1 MSEIHLKKHQID
13 QKSSFRKWVG
23 FPARSPVPARGARGT
38 IVSAT
43 GSGKTIMA
51 AASALECFPHGRI
64 LVTVPT
70 LDLLV
75 QTAQAWRTVGHR
87 SPMAA
92 VCSLEN
98 DPVLNEL
105 GVRTTTNPIQL
116 ALWAGRGPV
125 IVFATY
131 ASLVDREDYAALQD
145 QERPYGPWQNSGNG
159 KTRKKTRG
167 PLEAALTGGERL
179 YGQQMAPFD
188 LAIVDE
194 AHGTAGDL
202 GRPWAAI
209 HDNTRIPADFR
220 LYLTAT
226 PRILAAARPQKGADG
241 QELEIASM
249 ADDPDGTYGAWLAE
263 LGLSEAI
270 EREILAGFEI
280 DVLEIRD
287 PSPVLGE
294 SEEARRGRRL
304 ALLQTALLEH
314 AAAYNLRTVMTF
326 HQKVEEAAAFADK
339 LPETAAALYVND
351 ASDDDLAAADKLPK
365 SSVNA
370 RFYELEAGRHVPPD
384 RVWSAWLCGDHLVT
398 ERREVLRQFA
408 GGIDAADRRVH
419 RAFLA
424 SVRVLGEGV
433 DITGDRGVEAICFAD
448 TRGSQVEI
456 VQNIG
461 RALRLNKDGSTK
473 IARIIVPVFLE
484 PGEDPTDMVASASF
498 RPLVA
503 VLQGLRSHDERLV
516 EQLASRALTSGQRK
530 VHVRRDANGQIIG
543 AGGEG
548 DGEDQEQDDTDAA
561 AESALLHFSSPRDT
575 ATIAAFLRTR
585 VYRPESLVWLEGYQA
600 LIRWRKEN
608 EITGLYAVPYDVEAE
623 VGVTKDFPL
632 GRWVHQQRKALRAG
646 ELEERRK
653 TLLDAPEAGMV
664 WEPGEEAWETK
675 LAALRSYRR
684 AMGHLAP
691 RQDAVW
697 GEGDAMV
704 PVGQHAANL
713 RRKGGLGKDAE
724 RAAERAQQLAA
735 IDEDWNCPWPLDW
748 QRHYRVLADLVDA
761 DGVLPAIQ
769 PGVLFEGDD
778 LGKWL
783 ARQRE
788 ASTWAQ
794 LSAEQQERLSQ
805 LGVKPLEA
813 PSPAPSAKR
822 AANGQSK
829 AEQAFHRGLA
839 ALTQWVEREG
849 AHRPAPRGHS
859 EQIAVDGEAEP
870 VTVKLGVW
878 VSNTKSRWDKLT
890 PEQQAALAAL
900 GVPWAKA
907 AVPAPSGGPAPVRD
921 APVQPAPSGEQAQE
935 YPDQGDPVTAEE
947 RETSRGTARAR
958 RMNELMRKHTKAELL
973 RMAYAGGLVNHN
985 SPEKW
990 RKDEIASTV
999 VDTEFRTADRAA
1011 PARPASATARP
1022 VPAQPLPLPQQD
1034 HHDEC
1039 DKSVYE
1045 GGTCTCDLIEQYGP
1059 PSERDDY

>member
-1 MSEIHLKKHQID
+1 MSAIQLKEHQVD
-13 QKSSFRKWVG
+13 QRSAFRKWVG
-23 FPARSPVPARGARGT
+23 FPARSSVPPQGARGT

-43 GSGKTIMA
+43 GSGKTITA
-51 AASALECFPHGRI
+51 AACALESFADGRI

-70 LDLLV
+70 LDLLA
-75 QTAQAWRTVGHR
+75 QTAQAWRLVGHTA
-87 SPMAA
+87 PMVA

-98 DPVLNEL
+98 DAVLGSL
-105 GVRTTTNPIQL
+105 GVRITTNPIQL
-116 ALWAGRGPV
+116 ALWAGSGPV
-125 IVFATY
+125 VVFATY
-131 ASLVDREDYAALQD
+131 ASLVDREDIDAPEGQ
-145 QERPYGPWQNSGNG
+145 
-159 KTRKKTRG
+159 RKVRG
-167 PLEAALTGGERL
+167 PLEAALAGGERL
-179 YGQQMAPFD
+179 YGQQMAGFD

-209 HDNTRIPADFR
+209 HDNARIPADFR

-226 PRILAAARPQKGADG
+226 PRILAAARPQKGAEG
-241 QELEIASM
+241 QEAELATM
-249 ADDPDGTYGAWLAE
+249 ADDPDGTFGAWLPGAE

-326 HQKVEEAAAFADK
+326 HQKVEEAAAFAEK
-339 LPETAAALYVND
+339 LPETAAELFMND
-351 ASDDDLAAADKLPK
+351 ASEEDLAKAEKLPA
-365 SSVNA
+365 SSIDA
-370 RFYELEAGRHVPPD
+370 EFYELEAGRHVPPD
-384 RVWSAWLCGDHLVT
+384 RVWSAWLCGDHLVS

-408 GGIDAADRRVH
+408 NGIDAAGRRVH

-433 DITGDRGVEAICFAD
+433 DITGERGVEAVCFAD

-473 IARIIVPVFLE
+473 VARIIVPVFLE

-516 EQLASRALTSGQRK
+516 EQLASRALTSGKRK
-530 VHVRRDANGQIIG
+530 VHVRRDEDGRIVG

-548 DGEDQEQDDTDAA
+548 DGEDQEDDDTQAA
-561 AESALLHFSSPRDT
+561 AEAALLHFSSPRDA

-600 LIRWRKEN
+600 LLRWRQEN
-608 EITGLYAVPYDVEAE
+608 EITGLYTVPYDVEVE

-664 WEPGEEAWETK
+664 WEPGEEAWENK

-697 GEGDAMV
+697 GEGETMV
-704 PVGQHAANL
+704 PVGQHMANL

-724 RAAERAQQLAA
+724 RAAVRAQQLAA
-735 IDEDWNCPWPLDW
+735 VDEDWNCPWPLDW

-761 DGVLPAIQ
+761 DGVLPAIE

-783 ARQRE
+783 QRQKNPG
-788 ASTWAQ
+788 TWAQ
-794 LSAEQQERLSQ
+794 LSTEQQQRLSK
-805 LGVKPLEA
+805 LGVQPAET
-813 PSPAPSAKR
+813 PSPAPAAVR
-822 AANGQSK
+822 AMNGPNK
-829 AEQAFHRGLA
+829 AQQAFQRGLT

-849 AHRPAPRGHS
+849 AHRPVPRGHS
-859 EQIAVDGEAEP
+859 EQITVDDEAEP

-878 VSNTKSRWDKLT
+878 ISNTKSRRDRLT
-890 PEQQAALAAL
+890 ADQLDALRAL
-900 GVPWAKA
+900 GIAWA
-907 AVPAPSGGPAPVRD
+907 
-921 APVQPAPSGEQAQE
+921 
-935 YPDQGDPVTAEE
+935 
-947 RETSRGTARAR
+947 
-958 RMNELMRKHTKAELL
+958 
-973 RMAYAGGLVNHN
+973 
-985 SPEKW
+985 
-990 RKDEIASTV
+990 
-999 VDTEFRTADRAA
+999 
-1011 PARPASATARP
+1011 
-1022 VPAQPLPLPQQD
+1022 
-1034 HHDEC
+1034 
-1039 DKSVYE
+1039 
-1045 GGTCTCDLIEQYGP
+1045 
-1059 PSERDDY
+1059 

>member
-1 MSEIHLKKHQID
+1 MSAIPLKEHQID
-13 QKSSFRKWVG
+13 QRAAFRRWVG
-23 FPARSPVPARGARGT
+23 FPARSSVPPQGARAT

-51 AASALECFPHGRI
+51 AACALESFADGRI

-75 QTAQAWRTVGHR
+75 QTAQAWRAVGHR
-87 SPMAA
+87 APMVA

-98 DPVLNEL
+98 DPVLNSL
-105 GVRTTTNPIQL
+105 GVRTTTNPSQL
-116 ALWAGRGPV
+116 ALWAGSGPV
-125 IVFATY
+125 VVFATY
-131 ASLVDREDYAALQD
+131 ASLVDREDIDAPEGQ
-145 QERPYGPWQNSGNG
+145 
-159 KTRKKTRG
+159 RKVRG
-167 PLEAALTGGERL
+167 PLEAALAGGERL
-179 YGQQMAPFD
+179 YGQRMDGFD

-209 HDNTRIPADFR
+209 HDNQRIPADFR

-226 PRILAAARPQKGADG
+226 PRILAAPRPQKGTGG
-241 QELEIASM
+241 QEAEIATM
-249 ADDPDGTYGAWLAE
+249 ADDPNGIYGAWIAE

-314 AAAYNLRTVMTF
+314 AAAYILRTVMTF
-326 HQKVEEAAAFADK
+326 HQKVEEAAAFAEN
-339 LPETAAALYVND
+339 LPKTAAALYVND
-351 ASDDDLAAADKLPK
+351 ATDADLAAADKLPK
-365 SSVNA
+365 SSIDA
-370 RFYELEAGRHVPPD
+370 EFYELEAGRHVPPD
-384 RVWSAWLCGDHLVT
+384 RVWSAWLCGDHLVS

-408 GGIDAADRRVH
+408 NGIDAAGRRVH

-433 DITGDRGVEAICFAD
+433 DITGERGVDSICFAD

-473 IARIIVPVFLE
+473 VARIIVPVFLE

-516 EQLASRALTSGQRK
+516 EQLASRALTSGKRK
-530 VHVRRDANGQIIG
+530 VHVQRDEDGRIVG
-543 AGGEG
+543 AGGAG
-548 DGEDQEQDDTDAA
+548 DGEDQEDDDTQAA
-561 AESALLHFSSPRDT
+561 AEAALLHFSSPRDA

-600 LIRWRKEN
+600 LLRWRKEN
-608 EITGLYAVPYDVEAE
+608 EITGLYAVPYDVEVE
-623 VGVTKDFPL
+623 VGATKAFPL

-646 ELEERRK
+646 ELEDRRK

-664 WEPGEEAWETK
+664 WEPGEEAWENK

-684 AMGHLAP
+684 ATGHLAP

-697 GEGDAMV
+697 GEGEAMV
-704 PVGQHAANL
+704 PVGQHMANL
-713 RRKGGLGKDAE
+713 RRNGGLGKDAE
-724 RAAERAQQLAA
+724 RAAVRAQQLAA

-761 DGVLPAIQ
+761 DGHLPDIH
-769 PGVLFEGDD
+769 PGVLFDGDD
-778 LGKWL
+778 IGRWL
-783 ARQRE
+783 QRQKQPG
-788 ASTWAQ
+788 TWAQ
-794 LSAEQQERLSQ
+794 LSEEQQERLTK
-805 LGVKPLEA
+805 LGVQPAEA
-813 PSPAPSAKR
+813 PSPAPA
-822 AANGQSK
+822 SK
-829 AEQAFHRGLA
+829 GATKSQGKAQQAFQRGLA

-849 AHRPAPRGHS
+849 ADRPVPRS
-859 EQIAVDGEAEP
+859 TVVEITVNGEKER
-870 VTVKLGVW
+870 VKLGVW
-878 VSNTKSRWDKLT
+878 LSNTKSRRDKLT
-890 PEQQAALAAL
+890 AEQRAALAAL
-900 GVPWAKA
+900 GMDW
-907 AVPAPSGGPAPVRD
+907 
-921 APVQPAPSGEQAQE
+921 
-935 YPDQGDPVTAEE
+935 QG
-947 RETSRGTARAR
+947 R
-958 RMNELMRKHTKAELL
+958 
-973 RMAYAGGLVNHN
+973 
-985 SPEKW
+985 
-990 RKDEIASTV
+990 
-999 VDTEFRTADRAA
+999 
-1011 PARPASATARP
+1011 
-1022 VPAQPLPLPQQD
+1022 
-1034 HHDEC
+1034 
-1039 DKSVYE
+1039 
-1045 GGTCTCDLIEQYGP
+1045 
-1059 PSERDDY
+1059 

>member
-1 MSEIHLKKHQID
+1 MSRIPLKEHQVD
-13 QKSSFRKWVG
+13 QKSAFRKWVG
-23 FPARSPVPARGARGT
+23 FPARSSVPAQGARGT

-51 AASALECFPHGRI
+51 AASALECFPDDRI
-64 LVTVPT
+64 VVTVPT
-70 LDLLV
+70 LDLLA
-75 QTAQAWRTVGHR
+75 QTAQAWRLVGHR
-87 SPMAA
+87 APMVA

-98 DPVLNEL
+98 DAVLNQL

-116 ALWAGRGPV
+116 ALWAGHGPV

-131 ASLVDREDYAALQD
+131 ASLVDREDIDAPLGQ
-145 QERPYGPWQNSGNG
+145 
-159 KTRKKTRG
+159 RKVRG
-167 PLEAALTGGERL
+167 PLEAALAGGERL
-179 YGQQMAPFD
+179 YGQRMDGFH

-209 HDNTRIPADFR
+209 HDNQRIPADFR

-226 PRILAAARPQKGADG
+226 PRILAAARPQKGTGG
-241 QELEIASM
+241 QEAEIATM

-287 PSPVLGE
+287 PSPVIGE

-326 HQKVEEAAAFADK
+326 HQKVEEAQAFAEK
-339 LPETAAALYVND
+339 LPETAAELYISD
-351 ASDDDLAAADKLPK
+351 ASDDDLAQAEKLPK
-365 SSVNA
+365 SSIDA
-370 RFYELEAGRHVPPD
+370 TFYELEAGRHVPPD
-384 RVWSAWLCGDHLVT
+384 RVWSAWLCGDHLVS

-408 GGIDAADRRVH
+408 NGIDAAGRRVH

-433 DITGDRGVEAICFAD
+433 DITGERGVEAVCFAD

-473 IARIIVPVFLE
+473 VARIIVPVFLE
-484 PGEDPTDMVASASF
+484 PNEDPTDMVASASF

-516 EQLASRALTSGQRK
+516 EQLASRALTSGKRK
-530 VHVRRDANGQIIG
+530 VHVRRDEDGQIVG

-548 DGEDQEQDDTDAA
+548 DGEEQEQDDDTDAA
-561 AESALLHFSSPRDT
+561 AESALLHFSSPRDA

-600 LIRWRKEN
+600 LIRWRAEN
-608 EITGLYAVPYDVEAE
+608 GITGVYAVPYDVEVE

-632 GRWVHQQRKALRAG
+632 GRWVHQQRRSMRAG

-653 TLLDAPEAGMV
+653 TLLNAPEAGMV

-675 LAALRSYRR
+675 LSALRSFRR
-684 AMGHLAP
+684 ATGHLAP

-697 GEGDAMV
+697 GEGEAMV
-704 PVGQHAANL
+704 PIGQHMANL
-713 RRKGGLGKDAE
+713 RRKGGLGKE
-724 RAAERAQQLAA
+724 PKRAAARAQQLTE
-735 IDEDWNCPWPLDW
+735 IDPDWDCPWPLSW

-761 DGVLPAIQ
+761 DGVLPYIA
-769 PGVLFEGDD
+769 PGVVYDGDD
-778 LGKWL
+778 IGTWRW
-783 ARQRE
+783 RQQE
-788 ASTWAQ
+788 MGTWAQ
-794 LSAEQQERLSQ
+794 LLPEQRDRLEA
-805 LGVKPLEA
+805 LGVRGAALPVTAAA
-813 PSPAPSAKR
+813 PAELPPALTALKGAR
-822 AANGQSK
+822 QAGSK
-829 AEQAFHRGLA
+829 AEAAFQRGLA

-849 AHRPAPRGHS
+849 TDRPVPRGHS
-859 EQIAVDGEAEP
+859 ETITVDGEPEP

-878 VSNTKSRWDKLT
+878 NSNTRARWDKLNS
-890 PEQQAALAAL
+890 EQQAALAAL

-907 AVPAPSGGPAPVRD
+907 AVPAPATRADSVQVAEADSVR
-921 APVQPAPSGEQAQE
+921 S
-935 YPDQGDPVTAEE
+935 
-947 RETSRGTARAR
+947 
-958 RMNELMRKHTKAELL
+958 
-973 RMAYAGGLVNHN
+973 
-985 SPEKW
+985 
-990 RKDEIASTV
+990 
-999 VDTEFRTADRAA
+999 AA
-1011 PARPASATARP
+1011 PKRRP
-1022 VPAQPLPLPQQD
+1022 VWD

-1039 DKSVYE
+1039 DTTLHD
-1045 GGTCTCDLIEQYGP
+1045 GGTCTCDLIEEHGP

>member
-1 MSEIHLKKHQID
+1 MSAIQLKEHQVD
-13 QKSSFRKWVG
+13 QRSAFRRWVG
-23 FPARSPVPARGARGT
+23 FPARSSVPPQGARGT

-43 GSGKTIMA
+43 GSGKTITA
-51 AASALECFPHGRI
+51 AACAWECFRDGRI

-75 QTAQAWRTVGHR
+75 QTAQAWRLVGHR
-87 SPMAA
+87 ARMVA

-116 ALWAGRGPV
+116 ALWAGSGPV
-125 IVFATY
+125 VVFATY
-131 ASLVDREDYAALQD
+131 ASLVDREDPQD
-145 QERPYGPWQNSGNG
+145 PTGQ
-159 KTRKKTRG
+159 RKVRG
-167 PLEAALTGGERL
+167 PLEAALAGGERL
-179 YGQQMAPFD
+179 YGQRMAGFD

-209 HDNTRIPADFR
+209 HDNARVPADFR

-226 PRILAAARPQKGADG
+226 PRILAAARPQKGAEG
-241 QELEIASM
+241 QEAELATM
-249 ADDPDGTYGAWLAE
+249 ADDPEGTYGAWLAE

-287 PSPVLGE
+287 PSPALGE

-326 HQKVEEAAAFADK
+326 HQKVEEAATFAEK
-339 LPETAAALYVND
+339 LPETAAELYMND
-351 ASDDDLAAADKLPK
+351 ASDEDLAKAEKLPA
-365 SSVNA
+365 SSIDA
-370 RFYELEAGRHVPPD
+370 EFYELEASRHVPPD

-408 GGIDAADRRVH
+408 GGIDAAGRRVH

-433 DITGDRGVEAICFAD
+433 DITGERGVEAVCFAD

-473 IARIIVPVFLE
+473 VARIIVPVFLQ
-484 PGEDPTDMVASASF
+484 PGEDPTDMVASSSYAG
-498 RPLVA
+498 LVA

-516 EQLASRALTSGQRK
+516 EQPASRALTSGKRK
-530 VHVRRDANGQIIG
+530 VHIQRDENGQIVR

-548 DGEDQEQDDTDAA
+548 DGEDQDDDGTQAA
-561 AESALLHFSSPRDT
+561 AEAVLLHFSSPRDP

-600 LIRWRKEN
+600 LLRWRAEN
-608 EITGLYAVPYDVEAE
+608 EITGLYAVPYDVETE

-646 ELEERRK
+646 ELQERRK
-653 TLLDAPEAGMV
+653 VLLDASEAGMV
-664 WEPGEEAWETK
+664 WEPGEEAWENK

-697 GEGDAMV
+697 GEGETMV
-704 PVGQHAANL
+704 PVGQHMANL

-724 RAAERAQQLAA
+724 RATVRAQQLTA

-761 DGVLPAIQ
+761 DGILPAIA
-769 PGVLFEGDD
+769 PGVVFDGDD
-778 LGKWL
+778 IGKWL
-783 ARQRE
+783 KRQKNPG
-788 ASTWAQ
+788 TWTQ
-794 LSAEQQERLSQ
+794 LLPEQQQRLSK
-805 LGVKPLEA
+805 LGVQPDQ
-813 PSPAPSAKR
+813 PPAPAPAAPR
-822 AANGQSK
+822 AAKGPSM
-829 AEQAFHRGLA
+829 AQAAFQRGLA

-849 AHRPAPRGHS
+849 ADRPVPRGHS
-859 EQIAVDGEAEP
+859 EQITVDGQAEP
-870 VTVKLGVW
+870 AVVKLGVW
-878 VSNTKSRWDKLT
+878 ISNTKTRRDRLT
-890 PEQQAALAAL
+890 ADQLGALAEL
-900 GVPWAKA
+900 GMQWA
-907 AVPAPSGGPAPVRD
+907 
-921 APVQPAPSGEQAQE
+921 
-935 YPDQGDPVTAEE
+935 
-947 RETSRGTARAR
+947 
-958 RMNELMRKHTKAELL
+958 
-973 RMAYAGGLVNHN
+973 
-985 SPEKW
+985 
-990 RKDEIASTV
+990 
-999 VDTEFRTADRAA
+999 
-1011 PARPASATARP
+1011 
-1022 VPAQPLPLPQQD
+1022 
-1034 HHDEC
+1034 
-1039 DKSVYE
+1039 
-1045 GGTCTCDLIEQYGP
+1045 
-1059 PSERDDY
+1059 